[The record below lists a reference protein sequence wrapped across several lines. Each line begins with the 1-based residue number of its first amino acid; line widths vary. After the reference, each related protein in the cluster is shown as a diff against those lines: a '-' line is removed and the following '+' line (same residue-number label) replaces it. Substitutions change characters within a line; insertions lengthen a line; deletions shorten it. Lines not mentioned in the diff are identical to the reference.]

1 MGKSITV
8 YIWHPGFEQIFLTL
22 GLAQVWL
29 MPKASMDTD
38 SCQMWALQDL

>member
-22 GLAQVWL
+22 GLAQLWL
-29 MPKASMDTD
+29 TSKASTDTD
-38 SCQMWALQDL
+38 ICQVWALWDL